1 MSVQIICINTRKI
14 DPEEIKTNPGL
25 APTLLKYYTAIYDNS
40 FAFRK
45 YLKKQGAE
53 EAAQK
58 AGVKLKSKHT
68 IVPHVCPPNFAGF
81 LLHSDFWLCP
91 ADVRSSR
98 YAFQHAPSLS

>member
-1 MSVQIICINTRKI
+1 MTISVQVISINRGKI
-14 DPEEIKTNPGL
+14 DTEEIQMNLSLVP
-25 APTLLKYYTAIYDNS
+25 ALLKYYTAIYDNS

-68 IVPHVCPPNFAGF
+68 IVPHVC
-81 LLHSDFWLCP
+81 S
-91 ADVRSSR
+91 
-98 YAFQHAPSLS
+98 